1 MVLSLQPIFFPFNYT
16 PSLTEK
22 PGWHQFPKTRSPGES
37 ENLQES
43 TKTQV
48 TLSKRLQQPFILTHP
63 QSHKTTPIALLLLDK
78 VLPTS
83 QEAGEGSC
91 RGRRKA
97 VLR

>member
-1 MVLSLQPIFFPFNYT
+1 MVLSLQPIFFPFDYT

-22 PGWHQFPKTRSPGES
+22 PGWHQFPKTRFPCES

-43 TKTQV
+43 GKTQV
-48 TLSKRLQQPFILTHP
+48 TLSKCLQQPFSFTHP
-63 QSHKTTPIALLLLDK
+63 QSHKTTPTALLLSDK
-78 VLPTS
+78 VLPTG
-83 QEAGEGSC
+83 QEAGEGSS